1 MWLFSWR
8 SNLLFVWRF
17 TYTNFF
23 HFCLQIKFDKRNTFL
38 IMKNQKNCFIGCYF
52 DFINKKD
59 YSDIDWKT
67 LRTQCF
73 YFDND
78 DVDSVSC
85 MDASFFSISNF
96 CFFCQRVIL
105 QEQSCNLHILLP
117 SLFRSWK
124 KSFVFVIV
132 LLIITST

>member
-1 MWLFSWR
+1 
-8 SNLLFVWRF
+8 
-17 TYTNFF
+17 
-23 HFCLQIKFDKRNTFL
+23 
-38 IMKNQKNCFIGCYF
+38 MKNQKNCFIGCYF
-52 DFINKKD
+52 DFINKQD

-117 SLFRSWK
+117 SLFRS
-124 KSFVFVIV
+124 
-132 LLIITST
+132 